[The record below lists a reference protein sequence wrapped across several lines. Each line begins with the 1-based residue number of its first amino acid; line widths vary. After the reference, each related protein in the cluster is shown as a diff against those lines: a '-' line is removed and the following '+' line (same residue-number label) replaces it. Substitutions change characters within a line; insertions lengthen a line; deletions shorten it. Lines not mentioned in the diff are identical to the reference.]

1 MISKILT
8 PVTLDRTKSRITQ
21 VDFLLVLLCL
31 SVGWSEIPPNQSSST
46 DPTPVN
52 PASAAFD
59 PRYEIPGDSL
69 TLQPDKQTSRKAYF
83 GDLHVH
89 TAYYLDASAY
99 GTLATLGDAYR
110 YARGEKIR
118 HSGGFDVQL
127 RQPLN
132 FYAVT
137 DHAIFR
143 GTLNAISNG
152 SSKLASYEP
161 YLKLNDINAPETM
174 SLDSLDLRSTV
185 MRGHKVQY

>member
-1 MISKILT
+1 M
-8 PVTLDRTKSRITQ
+8 
-21 VDFLLVLLCL
+21 
-31 SVGWSEIPPNQSSST
+31 
-46 DPTPVN
+46 
-52 PASAAFD
+52 
-59 PRYEIPGDSL
+59 
-69 TLQPDKQTSRKAYF
+69 
-83 GDLHVH
+83 
-89 TAYYLDASAY
+89 
-99 GTLATLGDAYR
+99 
-110 YARGEKIR
+110 
-118 HSGGFDVQL
+118 QL

-137 DHAIFR
+137 DHAMFR